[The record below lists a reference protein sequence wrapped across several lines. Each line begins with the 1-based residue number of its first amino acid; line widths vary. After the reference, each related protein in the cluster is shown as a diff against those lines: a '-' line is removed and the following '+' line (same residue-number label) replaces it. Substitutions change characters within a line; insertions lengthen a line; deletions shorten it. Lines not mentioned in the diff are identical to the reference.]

1 MFQAAIF
8 VGGLMLLWV
17 GLLGL
22 AAKPGVESFAVAI
35 SAGIS
40 VFIGLVP
47 AILVARW
54 MGYREI
60 QLRSGET
67 TSDHDVPESFKPT
80 PIAVDLRDLNADLM
94 MWRERAF
101 KAEAAL
107 AKTQGP
113 SPSPP
118 SSPPHLPRWSEV
130 DRADIADDPRWFEG
144 ETGNMATF
152 VYSDADGVVTDRR
165 IRNWRS
171 RYAYIEGFCLDRREK
186 RTFRKDRIED
196 WQAE

>member
-1 MFQAAIF
+1 MFQAAAF
-8 VGGLMLLWV
+8 VGGLIMLWI
-17 GLLGL
+17 GLLGFV
-22 AAKPGVESFAVAI
+22 AKPGVESIGVAI
-35 SAGIS
+35 GAGIS

-47 AILVARW
+47 AILLARLL
-54 MGYREI
+54 GYREI
-60 QLRSGET
+60 QLRSGAT
-67 TSDHDVPESFKPT
+67 ASDHDAPQSFQPA
-80 PIAVDLRDLNADLM
+80 PVAVDLRDVNADLL

-101 KAEAAL
+101 RAEAAL
-107 AKTQGP
+107 ATAQGP
-113 SPSPP
+113 TPSPP
-118 SSPPHLPRWSEV
+118 PPLHRWPDI
-130 DRADIADDPRWFEG
+130 DRDDIADDDRWFEG
-144 ETGNMATF
+144 ETGKLATF